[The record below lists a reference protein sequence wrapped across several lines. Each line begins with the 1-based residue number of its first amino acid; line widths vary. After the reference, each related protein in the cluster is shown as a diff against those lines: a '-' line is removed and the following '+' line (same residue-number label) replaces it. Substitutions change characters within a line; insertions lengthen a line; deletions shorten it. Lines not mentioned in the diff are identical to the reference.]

1 MSADALMVL
10 HKIFE
15 HLLSLLPR
23 CRHYVDPQTHG
34 TTKLMCYFTV
44 MQYCLVSKQE
54 KLLVSI
60 LALICTEKSHNKN
73 VFEIIASTKIPCE

>member
-60 LALICTEKSHNKN
+60 LALICTEKVIKKC
-73 VFEIIASTKIPCE
+73 FEIIACTKIPCE